1 MKTTPQA
8 AFHSLGLGGPAT
20 LCLLALA
27 LAAPQVQALEFTG
40 YMRSGAGGSENGG
53 TQSCFQ
59 LPGAQSKYRL
69 GNECEQYIELDLR
82 QDLLTLDDGSVF
94 SIEGMAQLYNQ
105 YGHTPKFTGDYGF
118 ARMNQMYAEWS
129 KVPALN
135 GGSLWAGRRFYK
147 RNDIHISDFYYWN
160 QSATGAGIEDFEYG
174 GLKYSYAFSRKDSY
188 FQEPYINRH
197 DFNVA
202 GFKVNPGGELELGV
216 SYIDKPD
223 STGANSGWAV
233 TAQHKQS
240 DFLGGVNTF
249 ALQYGR
255 GPGTGLGYTGD
266 VTLDRDN
273 KSWRLVEFFDWQATP
288 RLGGQVQFVFQ
299 KDTRPDGDD
308 QDWLSVGGR
317 TSYAFTEQFKLVGEL
332 GHDQVDATDGTRK
345 LTKFT
350 IAPTWSPAG
359 PGFWARP
366 EFRLYYTYASWNR
379 AAQQAASQLA
389 AGSAL
394 SDSGAFDTARHGY
407 NFGVQGEHWW

>member
-1 MKTTPQA
+1 MKTTQQA
-8 AFHSLGLGGPAT
+8 AIHSLGLGGPAT
-20 LCLLALA
+20 PCLLALT

-40 YMRSGAGGSENGG
+40 YMRSGAGGSESGG
-53 TQSCFQ
+53 SQSCFQ

-105 YGHTPKFTGDYGF
+105 YGHTPELTGEHGF

-188 FQEPYINRH
+188 FQEAYINRH

-202 GFKVNPGGELELGV
+202 GFKVNPGGELEFGV
-216 SYIDKPD
+216 SYINKPD

-273 KSWRLVEFFDWQATP
+273 KSWRLVEYFDWQATE
-288 RLGGQVQFVFQ
+288 RLGGQVQFVYQ

-407 NFGVQGEHWW
+407 NFGVQVEHWW

>member
-1 MKTTPQA
+1 MKTTQQ
-8 AFHSLGLGGPAT
+8 T
-20 LCLLALA
+20 LTCSVGVPCLLA
-27 LAAPQVQALEFTG
+27 LAAPQAQALEFTG

-82 QDLLTLDDGSVF
+82 QDLLTLDDGSVL

-105 YGHTPKFTGDYGF
+105 YGHTPEFTGEHGF

-197 DFNVA
+197 DFNVG
-202 GFKVNPGGELELGV
+202 GFQVNPGGELEFGV

-223 STGANSGWAV
+223 STGANSGWAII
-233 TAQHKQS
+233 AQHKQS
-240 DFLGGVNTF
+240 DFFGGVNTF

-273 KSWRLVEFFDWQATP
+273 KSWRLVEYFDWQATP
-288 RLGGQVQFVFQ
+288 RLGGQVQFVYQ

-350 IAPTWSPAG
+350 IAPTWSPSG

-366 EFRLYYTYASWNR
+366 EFRLYYTYATWNR
-379 AAQQAASQLA
+379 AAQQAANQMA

-407 NFGVQGEHWW
+407 NFGVQVEHWW

>member
-1 MKTTPQA
+1 
-8 AFHSLGLGGPAT
+8 
-20 LCLLALA
+20 
-27 LAAPQVQALEFTG
+27 
-40 YMRSGAGGSENGG
+40 MRSGAGGSENGG
-53 TQSCFQ
+53 SQSCFQ
-59 LPGAQSKYRL
+59 LPGAPSKYRL

-105 YGHTPKFTGDYGF
+105 YGHTPEFTGDHGF

-273 KSWRLVEFFDWQATP
+273 KSWRLVEYFDWQATP
-288 RLGGQVQFVFQ
+288 RLGGQVQFVYQ

-407 NFGVQGEHWW
+407 NFGVQVEH